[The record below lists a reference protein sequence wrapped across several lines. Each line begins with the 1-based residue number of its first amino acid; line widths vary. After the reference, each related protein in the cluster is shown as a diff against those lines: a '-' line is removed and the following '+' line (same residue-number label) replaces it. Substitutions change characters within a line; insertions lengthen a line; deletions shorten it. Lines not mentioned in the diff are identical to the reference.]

1 MSADAMLASVN
12 QFDLHASLEELNA
25 LRYNPAGLPILD
37 LWLVHESKAQEA
49 GSDRVVQLRM
59 KAVAFGA
66 IAQTLARQDLKVMFH
81 FRGFLNTS
89 RNGKGVV
96 FHIQELHT

>member
-1 MSADAMLASVN
+1 
-12 QFDLHASLEELNA
+12 
-25 LRYNPAGLPILD
+25 
-37 LWLVHESKAQEA
+37 
-49 GSDRVVQLRM
+49 LRM

-66 IAQTLARQDLKVMFH
+66 IAQTLVRQDLKVMFH